1 MLLELEAD
9 FFPGSKY
16 MYIYIHSYIQ
26 CIYIYIQCVY
36 IFYIQYITVYIY
48 TYTVYIYI
56 YTYTVYIYIHYTTLH
71 YITLHY
77 ITLHYITLHYT
88 TLHCTALHCIALHTD
103 IPYIYIYISKLH
115 GSSEARRVAGAAAVS
130 TTLQGESRGPGKVG
144 MDQTCGKSS
153 ENHRKIIGKP

>member
-1 MLLELEAD
+1 MLLELEVD
-9 FFPGSKY
+9 FFLVPYTVYYSV
-16 MYIYIHSYIQ
+16 
-26 CIYIYIQCVY
+26 CIYIYIQ
-36 IFYIQYITVYIY
+36 YIY
-48 TYTVYIYI
+48 T
-56 YTYTVYIYIHYTTLH
+56 YTTLH

-77 ITLHYITLHYT
+77 ITLHYITLH
-88 TLHCTALHCIALHTD
+88 CIALHCITLHTY
-103 IPYIYIYISKLH
+103 IPYIYISIKFHFFLGNSSIFH